1 MHVIECVISPF
12 SHRHPDFIPSHYP
25 RVSNS
30 YSSGHISLFSCLKY
44 SINDSYG
51 FLVVAYTI
59 SSIGDNCKFFFNVK
73 MVLCAPSG
81 LKCEILA
88 LTIKDIAINVM
99 MRNAIGKKYSIQSIN
114 YKLEF
119 FDLHKKLLYLILV
132 DDSQPQYV
140 IMHVS
145 YSNLVVIAIQS
156 FIVV

>member
-1 MHVIECVISPF
+1 M
-12 SHRHPDFIPSHYP
+12 
-25 RVSNS
+25 
-30 YSSGHISLFSCLKY
+30 
-44 SINDSYG
+44 
-51 FLVVAYTI
+51 VAYTI
-59 SSIGDNCKFFFNVK
+59 SSIGDCFKFFFNVK

-114 YKLEF
+114 YKLEL